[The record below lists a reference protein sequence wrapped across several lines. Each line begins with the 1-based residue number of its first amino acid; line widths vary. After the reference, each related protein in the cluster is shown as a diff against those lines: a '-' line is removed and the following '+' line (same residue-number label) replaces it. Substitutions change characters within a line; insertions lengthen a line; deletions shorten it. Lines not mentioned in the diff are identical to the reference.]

1 MSGAYSELQYGKIV
15 SEIEEELKMKKIILL
30 LFILSILASLS
41 ACNTDSTDMSFE
53 EPDREI
59 DLKGEITKIDESK
72 NRFLMVG
79 SGQLSEGEA
88 EVWMNVHPHSELYND
103 TGEEINFEDLESGI
117 EVEVWVEGGIVIDTD
132 PGQGEVVFLKVI
144 Q

>member
-1 MSGAYSELQYGKIV
+1 M
-15 SEIEEELKMKKIILL
+15 
-30 LFILSILASLS
+30 ASLS
-41 ACNTDSTDMSFE
+41 ACNTDSTDVSFE
-53 EPDREI
+53 EPEREI

-79 SGQLSEGEA
+79 SGQLSEGETEA
-88 EVWMNVHPHSELYND
+88 WMNVHPHSELYND
-103 TGEEINFEDLESGI
+103 TGEEIDFEDLESGI

-132 PGQGEVVFLKVI
+132 PVQGEVVFLKVI